1 MTILRKKVTRK
12 LLTFTEIG
20 YIIKLSKRQENIFR
34 KGKCLY
40 MSLEMGLRTLKSKRV
55 LVGLTQ
61 VEIAKKLG
69 VTEKTYNMK
78 ENGKLDFS
86 LRQVIQVSEIL
97 GLTLEEI
104 NESFLHLNI
113 KS

>member
-1 MTILRKKVTRK
+1 MTRK
-12 LLTFTEIG
+12 QLTFTEIG
-20 YIIKLSKRQENIFR
+20 YIIKLSRRKENTYG
-34 KGKCLY
+34 KGKCVY
-40 MSLEMGLRTLKSKRV
+40 MSTEMGLRKLKSKRV
-55 LVGLTQ
+55 LIGLTQ

-78 ENGKLDFS
+78 ENGKMDFS
-86 LRQVIQVSEIL
+86 LKQVIKVSEIL
-97 GLTLEEI
+97 DLTLEEI